1 MKTAISI
8 PQETF
13 ESAEKY
19 AARMGLSRSELY
31 TTALKSYSDCHESSR
46 VTEKLNQVYG
56 SEDSTLDSSLKRLQN
71 KSLKKGKW

>member
-8 PQETF
+8 PNETF

-31 TTALKSYSDCHESSR
+31 TTALKSYLECHESGR
-46 VTEKLNQVYG
+46 VTDKLNHVYG
-56 SEDSTLDSSLKRLQN
+56 SEDSALDPPLKRLQN